1 MILIEEMKIYIL
13 NTTRFYHEDFEE
25 YPGAWFSCPVDF
37 EEIRER
43 LGVQSEEEIEIE
55 DYELPFPLEG
65 NTRLWEINALCRMVQ
80 EMQGTPLYYEMDVV
94 QKRWFPSFTEFI
106 NHKDQIR
113 CYPVQDGESLARYL
127 VQEVQLFG
135 EVHPD
140 LLNHIDYAAIGRE
153 LEASEN
159 YLFTDNGIFSYRNLE
174 EMRIY
179 IANLGKYNE
188 GELVGAWF
196 TPPVD
201 FEEVKE
207 RIGLNDEYEE
217 YAIHDYELPFEI
229 DEYTP
234 IEEVNRLCEMVE
246 DLPEH
251 IQEELSELQSY
262 FGSIEELC
270 EHEDDII
277 CHSGCDDMA
286 DVARYYLEESGQLGE
301 LPAHLQNY
309 IDYAAYGRDMELEG
323 TFVVTNHGVY
333 EILR

>member
-1 MILIEEMKIYIL
+1 MGFRVRKKSK
-13 NTTRFYHEDFEE
+13 FEE
-25 YPGAWFSCPVDF
+25 
-37 EEIRER
+37 RTK
-43 LGVQSEEEIEIE
+43 
-55 DYELPFPLEG
+55 LPFPLEG

-94 QKRWFPSFTEFI
+94 QKRWFSSFTEFI
-106 NHKDQIR
+106 DHKDQIR

-127 VQEVQLFG
+127 VQELQVFG

-140 LLNHIDYAAIGRE
+140 LMNHIDYAAIGRE
-153 LEASEN
+153 LETSEN
-159 YLFTDNGIFSYRNLE
+159 YLFTDNVIFITAKRRWRNLE

-246 DLPEH
+246 NLPEY

-262 FGSIEELC
+262 FGSIEELVSMKTILSAIPAVTIWRMWLATIWKKT
-270 EHEDDII
+270 D
-277 CHSGCDDMA
+277 S
-286 DVARYYLEESGQLGE
+286 LGNFRHTYKTISTMPLMGVTWNWRE
-301 LPAHLQNY
+301 
-309 IDYAAYGRDMELEG
+309 R
-323 TFVVTNHGVY
+323 FVVTNHGVY

>member
-1 MILIEEMKIYIL
+1 M
-13 NTTRFYHEDFEE
+13 
-25 YPGAWFSCPVDF
+25 
-37 EEIRER
+37 
-43 LGVQSEEEIEIE
+43 
-55 DYELPFPLEG
+55 
-65 NTRLWEINALCRMVQ
+65 
-80 EMQGTPLYYEMDVV
+80 
-94 QKRWFPSFTEFI
+94 
-106 NHKDQIR
+106 
-113 CYPVQDGESLARYL
+113 
-127 VQEVQLFG
+127 
-135 EVHPD
+135 
-140 LLNHIDYAAIGRE
+140 
-153 LEASEN
+153 
-159 YLFTDNGIFSYRNLE
+159 E

-234 IEEVNRLCEMVE
+234 IEEINRLCEMVE

-309 IDYAAYGRDMELEG
+309 IDYAAYGRDMELDG
-323 TFVVTNHGVY
+323 TFIVTNHGVY